1 MVAGVELD
9 KDASGHDMSN
19 QESKKR
25 SLVFT
30 YNYVAS
36 LLCTAQSLGRW

>member
-25 SLVFT
+25 SLV
-30 YNYVAS
+30 AS